1 MKLEI
6 QNTAPKECIKSMYW
20 NGRFDPCLK
29 SPTKEEQD
37 MKNIKVKRSKRMSS
51 KEYDRKCLEIMLNM
65 ILTDAEQNIRLK
77 ELTNQFIASYYN
89 TADEID
95 SDAYMQF
102 EANGYEGLDED
113 YINAANWKRK
123 QEKELKPAA

>member
-29 SPTKEEQD
+29 SPTKEEKD
-37 MKNIKVKRSKRMSS
+37 MKNLNVKRSNRVSLKDC
-51 KEYDRKCLEIMLNM
+51 DRKGFS
-65 ILTDAEQNIRLK
+65 ILIDQTLSEAEKDIRLAD
-77 ELTNQFIASYYN
+77 LANQFIASSYN
-89 TADEID
+89 SAEEID
-95 SDAYMQF
+95 EAAYEQF
-102 EANGYEGLDED
+102 VANGYEGLDED

-123 QEKELKPAA
+123 KNNELKPAA